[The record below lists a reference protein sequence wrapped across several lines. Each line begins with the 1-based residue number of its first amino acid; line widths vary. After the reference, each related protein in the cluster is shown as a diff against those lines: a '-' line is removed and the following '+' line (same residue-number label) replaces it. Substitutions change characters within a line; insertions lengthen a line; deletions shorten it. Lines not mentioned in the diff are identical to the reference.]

1 MNTLKGLFL
10 ALLTALVWLPV
21 LIFSVFMF
29 TVGKGLIILIPM
41 VLLAFFSPS
50 LFAMVLGIFVLGGTI
65 LLGLSKAA
73 DPYYGQN
80 FELVEQQ
87 KTGPNE

>member
-29 TVGKGLIILIPM
+29 TVGKGLIILTPM

-50 LFAMVLGIFVLGGTI
+50 LFAMVLGIFVLGGAI
-65 LLGLSKAA
+65 LLGLSKVA

-80 FELVEQQ
+80 FESIKQQ
-87 KTGPNE
+87 ETGRKE